1 MTSSTTDSTK
11 SMRAVLSGSIRFAA
25 ASWKPARRNQR
36 WHPEE
41 EGLTELLVIGGPNG
55 AGKTT
60 AAKVLLP
67 RFTGI
72 VEFVNADEI
81 AHGLSPFNA
90 DGAAIAAG
98 RVMLERMEALIQART
113 SFAFETTCAGKGHAA
128 LIGRCQTL
136 GFRVTLLFFWLPS
149 PDLAIERVARR
160 VQQGGHDIPTPV
172 IRRRYRSGLVN
183 LLRLYWPMARQGAIL
198 DGEAA
203 PAQPIVEKFDDGRV
217 TVHNPDLWQRVQEQ
231 AL

>member
-1 MTSSTTDSTK
+1 MS
-11 SMRAVLSGSIRFAA
+11 
-25 ASWKPARRNQR
+25 
-36 WHPEE
+36 
-41 EGLTELLVIGGPNG
+41 ELLVIGGPNG

-60 AAKVLLP
+60 AAKALLP
-67 RFTGI
+67 RYTGI

-81 AHGLSPFNA
+81 ARGLSPFNA
-90 DGAAIAAG
+90 EGAAIAAG

-113 SFAFETTCAGKGHAA
+113 SFAFETTCAGRGHAA
-128 LIGRCQTL
+128 LIRRCQAL

-149 PDLAIERVARR
+149 PELAIERVARR

-172 IRRRYRSGLVN
+172 IRRRYRAGLVN
-183 LLRLYWPMARQGAIL
+183 LARLYWPMARQGAIL

-203 PAQPIVEKFDDGRV
+203 PARPVIEKFDVGRV
-217 TVHNPDLWQRVQEQ
+217 LVHNADLWQRIQEQ